1 MPAPF
6 PTDSEPQCYISN
18 MAVQESYRRNGLA
31 KSLLRQAHRI
41 GRWWGYED
49 VYLHFDKGNKG
60 AEKLY
65 RSAGYLPTGDTSKP
79 SPFTIGPERVLMSRP
94 LVTEDETT

>member
-1 MPAPF
+1 
-6 PTDSEPQCYISN
+6 

-49 VYLHFDKGNKG
+49 VYLHFDKGNKGPHLQHRLDAG